1 MPAPTKLWS
10 LTATE
15 VLSLIKKDQLT
26 VEDYA
31 YAVLGRVESR
41 DSVVKAWQYFDPDVV
56 LSQARALDRVPRD
69 QRGPLRG
76 VAIGVKDIM
85 DTKDMPTE
93 YGSPLYKG
101 NRPNADS
108 SPVEIFRKSGALIFG
123 KTTTTE
129 FTILNSGPNTT
140 NPHHAYRIPGG
151 SSAGSAAAVADFQ
164 VPLSCGTQTGG
175 SVVSLEL
182 DTFGYFARSMEDL
195 KLITDVFNVTADEPV
210 KDIPLKETKVGFLKT
225 PFWPSAGLG
234 TVVAMEKAA
243 NILWDHDVT
252 VEEIAAKYSVLI
264 TPSAADEAPLGL
276 GDMGDA
282 DFNFVWTG
290 AHMPV
295 INVPAFA
302 GPNGMP
308 MGLSLIARRFGDQH
322 LLSIA
327 KVLSRPLMS
336 EGGWQATLFSTMN

>member
-1 MPAPTKLWS
+1 
-10 LTATE
+10 
-15 VLSLIKKDQLT
+15 
-26 VEDYA
+26 
-31 YAVLGRVESR
+31 
-41 DSVVKAWQYFDPDVV
+41 
-56 LSQARALDRVPRD
+56 
-69 QRGPLRG
+69 
-76 VAIGVKDIM
+76 M
-85 DTKDMPTE
+85 DTKE

-123 KTTTTE
+123 KKTTTE

-140 NPHHAYRIPGG
+140 NPHHAYRTPGG

-175 SVVSLEL
+175 SVIRPASYTGTYAMKPTFNTISSQGIKVVSLEL

-243 NILWDHDVT
+243 NILRDHDVT
-252 VEEIAAKYSVLI
+252 VEEVKFLNEFDDAKDLKRMFKVILTINARTFLLKEFLRDTTKTKLDPEIRTFVENASSIPCEEIRRAFDCYAGMRPVFEQIAAKYSVLI

-308 MGLSLIARRFGDQH
+308 VGLSLIAR
-322 LLSIA
+322 L
-327 KVLSRPLMS
+327 
-336 EGGWQATLFSTMN
+336 